1 MRKRLQVVL
10 AEVGV
15 ASRRRSEG
23 LIRAGRVRVDGH
35 VVTEMGV
42 QVDPAIHRI
51 EVDGRPLPPPQ
62 KKVYLLV
69 HKPRGYISTSFDPQG
84 RPTVL
89 DLVPSTLGRLYPV
102 GRLDFDSEGL
112 LVLTNDG
119 ELALRLTHPRYQQEK
134 EYHVLIVGQPDE
146 ETLRHLRRGVTLE
159 DGLAIPAKVESI
171 GTEHDGAWLRITLHE
186 GRKRQVRRMCEA
198 VGYSV
203 RRLIRVR
210 MGPLELGDL
219 APGEYRRLKANE
231 INGLLRIFGPRERE
245 TFSGAFRGEIASCEA
260 DEFV

>member
-10 AEVGV
+10 AEAGV
-15 ASRRRSEG
+15 ASRRRSEA

-42 QVDPAIHRI
+42 RVDPAIHRI
-51 EVDGRPLPPPQ
+51 EVDGQPLPPPQ

-69 HKPRGYISTSFDPQG
+69 HKPRGYISTCFDPQG

-89 DLVPSTLGRLYPV
+89 DLVPSDLGRLYPV
-102 GRLDFDSEGL
+102 GRLDFESEGL
-112 LVLTNDG
+112 LILTNDG
-119 ELALRLTHPRYQQEK
+119 EFALRLAHPRYHQEK
-134 EYHVLIVGQPDE
+134 EYRVLIAGHPNE
-146 ETLRHLRRGVTLE
+146 ETLRRLRQGVTLD
-159 DGLAIPAKVESI
+159 DGLAMPTKVENI
-171 GTEHDGAWLRITLHE
+171 GREREGTWLSITLHE

-198 VGYSV
+198 VGCAV

-219 APGEYRRLKANE
+219 APGQYRRLNAAE
-231 INGLLRIFGPRERE
+231 ITTLIEIPGPLER
-245 TFSGAFRGEIASCEA
+245 GALDNALGEGASCEA
-260 DEFV
+260 GELV